1 MTQGILTTER
11 LTIRPATEED
21 AEPIWRLRTVPEVSR
36 WIPISSATPLDTFAP
51 LFRSEDRLPHVRVIE
66 REGELIGELLFL
78 VHSAYGQLE
87 VRDQAA
93 DTVAEIGWGIHP
105 DHQRQGYAREA
116 VARMLE
122 HAFEERGLRR
132 VTAEAFADNEATA
145 ALCASLGFR
154 LEGRFVRAAL
164 HRSEGW
170 LDAVTYALLADEWA
184 AARST

>member
-1 MTQGILTTER
+1 MTDSTLTTDR
-11 LTIRPATEED
+11 LTLRPATAED
-21 AEPIWRLRTVPEVSR
+21 AEAVWRLRTIPQVSR
-36 WIPISSATPLDTFAP
+36 WIPISDATPLETFVP
-51 LFRSEDRLPHVRVIE
+51 RFRDRLPHVLVIE
-66 REGELIGELLFL
+66 REGELIGELLFH

-87 VRDQAA
+87 VSDQAV

-116 VARMLE
+116 VSRLLR

-145 ALCASLGFR
+145 GLCAALGFR

-170 LDAVTYALLADEWA
+170 LDAVTYAMLAEEWVGY
-184 AARST
+184 S